1 MVTLD
6 QIKRVITKIVAPLHR
21 RIMLQVR
28 LGKVISVNDGDKTQ
42 RLQVK
47 MSTGELLDLVRS
59 LLPYGFTHFPHK
71 NSEGLFV
78 SPGGNSGHTI
88 AVSIGG
94 REYRLKSLKEGEVSL
109 FDDIG
114 QVVHLT
120 RTGIMVGSPKN
131 IYLKTDGILRLEGEG
146 VEIYGRSY
154 IQRDVH
160 GKGYRETWTG
170 NINYHTDTYA
180 NVHVATSTEHG
191 LSQDVIPSDH
201 PEAQS

>member
-6 QIKRVITKIVAPLHR
+6 QIRRVITKIVAPLHR

-28 LGKVISVNDGDKTQ
+28 LGKVISVNDDDKTQ

-47 MSTGELLDLVRS
+47 MSSGELLDLVRS
-59 LLPYGFTHFPHK
+59 ILPYGFTHFPHK
-71 NSEGLFV
+71 ESEGLFV
-78 SPGGNSGHTI
+78 SPGGNSGHMI

-94 REYRLKSLKEGEVSL
+94 REYRLKSLKEGEVAL

-120 RTGIMVGSPKN
+120 RTGIIVGSPQN

-146 VEIYGRSY
+146 VEIHGRSY

-160 GKGYRETWTG
+160 GKGDRETWAGGTD
-170 NINYHTDTYA
+170 YHQDTFTLGS
-180 NVHVATSTEHG
+180 NTTSAEHG
-191 LSQDVIPSDH
+191 LSQPAVPSDH